1 MSCQL
6 VIIIELCEHQS
17 REQDC
22 KLAEFTLPLKM
33 VLYFSEIMGH
43 CSWSIEADSHE
54 PFHNVDGWQ
63 FHLHISNHDGW
74 NDVHTANPGSSC
86 YSTE

>member
-1 MSCQL
+1 MNKIVNLQ
-6 VIIIELCEHQS
+6 
-17 REQDC
+17 
-22 KLAEFTLPLKM
+22 KFALAEIM
-33 VLYFSEIMGH
+33 VFNFSEIMGY
-43 CSWSIEADSHE
+43 CSWSTEADSNE
-54 PFHNVDGWQ
+54 PVHNVDGWQ